1 MKTKFLTLYVSAGI
15 LFASCESKMDNSINN
30 IEQTIEE
37 TSKKLDPEAEGGN
50 KCLLDYANKYD
61 QLLSEQRIL
70 ELTGF
75 SKDVMET
82 EYSKVLDNVTYHSF
96 EYKFTNKRMQKPFGM
111 DMELPFRDNISV
123 SNIKPI
129 SFNYFNNTYRAIA
142 SDEKTKIDEVT
153 DEVLDGKSDNKDAKE
168 AVKKLEETG
177 VSKKEAKSVTKSLTN
192 TISNISKAYQNVE
205 NLGDAARWNTLTKE
219 LVVVQNG
226 AMFQLT
232 VSVNDDVE
240 KEKLIAIE
248 LAKDILKKCK

>member
-1 MKTKFLTLYVSAGI
+1 MKVKFLALSMGVILLFTACDNKENASA
-15 LFASCESKMDNSINN
+15 KN
-30 IEQTIEE
+30 IESSLEE
-37 TSKKLDPEAEGGN
+37 TIKKLDPEAEGGN

-82 EYSKVLDNVTYHSF
+82 EYSKVLDNIAYHSF

-129 SFNYFNNTYRAIA
+129 SFNYFNNAYRAITN
-142 SDEKTKIDEVT
+142 DEKTKIDEVT
-153 DEVLDGKSDNKDAKE
+153 NEVLDGKSVNEDAKE

-177 VSKKEAKSVTKSLTN
+177 VSKKEAKSVAKSLTN
-192 TISNISKAYQNVE
+192 SISDISKAYQNVE

-232 VSVNDDVE
+232 VSVSDDVE
-240 KEKLIAIE
+240 KEKSIAIE
-248 LAKDILKKCK
+248 LAKDILNKCK